1 MAIHGQD
8 REAQRRRDYQMSELM
23 AQGERLRD
31 VEDRLKG
38 VLRRL
43 DELEASLVSQP
54 SWTDERFGIWGST
67 SA

>member
-1 MAIHGQD
+1 
-8 REAQRRRDYQMSELM
+8 MSELM

-43 DELEASLVSQP
+43 DEVEAALVSQP
-54 SWTDERFGIWGST
+54 SWNDERFGIWVPPALDSPGSCG
-67 SA
+67 